1 MCSFPYLFR
10 IVRIVCAWPTPWHT
24 LLAALHAVR
33 ILHVAARDNIGC
45 TCNLYLVI
53 PVKLLELADAFHKK
67 PKPAQA
73 QTTVGGPIA
82 NKLQQLITI

>member
-45 TCNLYLVI
+45 TCNLYLWFNYPTDI
-53 PVKLLELADAFHKK
+53 YFCIIH
-67 PKPAQA
+67 
-73 QTTVGGPIA
+73 
-82 NKLQQLITI
+82 